1 MAENEADNIPT
12 LPTRA
17 ESPQQAA
24 LYAWF
29 AEQRTK
35 SVDNLEQAAR
45 QIITLCTTL
54 LGLLLGLLA
63 LTEDPLPTHIHWSG
77 VQWLGGA
84 GVVALLVALGGALYA
99 ILPRRIPVNLNDPK
113 DLQNEFD
120 ALLARKS
127 LGLQVAVVGFGAGMA
142 FLGIIVVVAL
152 ALIVPA
158 P

>member
-12 LPTRA
+12 LTTRA
-17 ESPQQAA
+17 ESQQQAA

-29 AEQRTK
+29 AEQATK

-63 LTEDPLPTHIHWSG
+63 LAEDPLPAHMHWSG
-77 VQWLGGA
+77 VQWLGGL
-84 GVVALLVALGGALYA
+84 GVAALLLALGGALYA
-99 ILPRRIPVNLNDPK
+99 IIPRRIPVNLNDPK

-127 LGLQVAVVGFGAGMA
+127 RGLQVAVAGFGSAM
-142 FLGIIVVVAL
+142 FCLGAVVAAAL
-152 ALIVPA
+152 ALLG
-158 P
+158 

>member
-1 MAENEADNIPT
+1 MSEPDAYPSFPTEPETAEE
-12 LPTRA
+12 
-17 ESPQQAA
+17 AA

-29 AEQRTK
+29 TEQRVK
-35 SVDNLEQAAR
+35 SVDNLEGAAR

-63 LTEDPLPTHIHWSG
+63 LTEDPLPAHIHWSG
-77 VQWLGGA
+77 VQWLGGL
-84 GVVALLVALGGALYA
+84 GVAALLVALGGALYA
-99 ILPRRIPVNLNDPK
+99 ILPQRIPVNLNDPR

-127 LGLQVAVVGFGAGMA
+127 RGLQVAAVGFGAGMV

-152 ALIVPA
+152 ALIVPG